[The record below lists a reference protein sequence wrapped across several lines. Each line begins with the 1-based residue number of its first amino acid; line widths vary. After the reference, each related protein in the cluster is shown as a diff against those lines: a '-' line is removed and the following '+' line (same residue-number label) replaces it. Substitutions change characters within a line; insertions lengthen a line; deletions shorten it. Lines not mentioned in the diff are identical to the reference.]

1 MTKSLLQSQYE
12 SQGVPALRQEFGL
25 ANPHRVPR
33 LERIVVNT
41 CLKAAVQDGKVVDAA
56 VADMTAIT
64 GQKPVVTRA
73 RKAISNFKLREGQA
87 IGCRV
92 TLRRR
97 QMYDF
102 MLRLTSIALPRVR
115 DFKGVPP
122 RGFDGRGNYTLGLT
136 EQVIFPEVNL
146 DKIQQVFGMNIT
158 FVTSARNDREGR
170 RLLELLGVPFRKSTG
185 QKE

>member
-1 MTKSLLQSQYE
+1 MAKSLLQEHYE
-12 SQGVPALRQEFGL
+12 SHAIPALKTEFGL
-25 ANPHRVPR
+25 SNPHRVPK
-33 LERIVVNT
+33 LERIIVNA
-41 CLKAAVQDGKVVDAA
+41 CLKAAVQDSKLLDAA
-56 VADMTAIT
+56 VIEITAVT
-64 GQKPVVTRA
+64 GQKPVITRA

-122 RGFDGRGNYTLGLT
+122 RGFDGRGNYTLGIT
-136 EQVIFPEVNL
+136 EQHIFPEVNL
-146 DKIQQVFGMNIT
+146 DKSQNAFGMNIT
-158 FVTSARNDREGR
+158 FVTTAQNDQEGR
-170 RLLELLGVPFRKSTG
+170 RLMELLGVPFRKSST
-185 QKE
+185 E

>member
-1 MTKSLLQSQYE
+1 MGNKSSLHEQYE
-12 SQGVPALRQEFGL
+12 AQVIPALMQEFGIT
-25 ANPHRVPR
+25 NKHRVPK

-41 CLKAAVQDGKVVDAA
+41 CIKAAVQDSKIVDSA
-56 VADMTAIT
+56 VQEMTAIT

-73 RKAISNFKLREGQA
+73 RKAISNFKLREGQP

-122 RGFDGRGNYTLGLT
+122 RGFDGNGNYTLGLT
-136 EQVIFPEVNL
+136 EQVIFPEINL
-146 DKIQQVFGMNIT
+146 DKAAHVFGMNIT
-158 FVTSARNDREGR
+158 FVTTAQTDTEGR
-170 RLLELLGVPFRKSTG
+170 RLLELLGVPFRKN
-185 QKE
+185 